1 MPGTTDDGAS
11 DSWRKLMER
20 IAAEPVGNDTP
31 DPPDWITEQC
41 PDDYQVGAQID
52 ADDAEQAEAVRRSM
66 HRMLDLERLA
76 TTPPPTF
83 PWYDTGWLS
92 PHPTLLSGRGGVGKS
107 LLALQIGI
115 ARAAGIPFLTTDA
128 APRQRVL
135 YWACED
141 DADELHRRIAR
152 CCHHMGVSM
161 ASLAGWLH
169 VDCRLGLDNILMS
182 VEYGKPM
189 WAPAYGL
196 LREQLNDL
204 DAHIWLGDNIAH
216 MFAGSENDRTP
227 VTVFGAGIAAARGVP
242 YCPLLLGHVAKAQG
256 SEYAGSTAWENC
268 MRMRLFMGRT
278 LPDQH
283 EPDEDA
289 DDAIRVLAK
298 RKSNYSADDIIKFRI
313 QDGVLVPE
321 RAQDAADEAGGM
333 VVHIRRQNTR
343 QAVLDALRKLRGMGL
358 VSSQATGVN
367 YLPAQMQ
374 RFDMMGGHS
383 RKDVIAAMDSLLIDG
398 VIVRGEVGRD
408 SARRAKIGLVCVGE

>member
-1 MPGTTDDGAS
+1 MPDTTDDGAS

-20 IAAEPVGNDTP
+20 IAAEPVSTDTP

-41 PDDYQVGAQID
+41 PDDYQVGAQIE
-52 ADDAEQAEAVRRSM
+52 ADDAEQAEATRKSM
-66 HRMLDLERLA
+66 HRMLDLSTLA
-76 TTPPPTF
+76 TVEPPTF
-83 PWYDTGWLS
+83 PWYDAGWLS

-115 ARAAGIPFLTTDA
+115 ARAAGIPFLTQDA

-289 DDAIRVLAK
+289 DDSIRVLAK
-298 RKSNYSADDIIKFRI
+298 RKSNYSADDIIRFRI
-313 QDGVLVPE
+313 TDGVLVPE
-321 RAQDAADEAGGM
+321 RAQDVADEAGGM
-333 VVHIRRQNTR
+333 VAHIRRQNAR
-343 QAVLDALRKLRGMGL
+343 QAVLKAIGKVAEMGM
-358 VSSQATGVN
+358 VSSPHLGKN
-367 YLPAQMQ
+367 YLPAQMAKYGL
-374 RFDMMGGHS
+374 MAEY
-383 RKDVIAAMDSLLIDG
+383 RKPDIVAAMDGLLTEGAI
-398 VIVRGEVGRD
+398 
-408 SARRAKIGLVCVGE
+408 KIGPLGKDKGYRERFGLVISA